1 MTKEIRSQEVTSLVS
16 KISSIGEV
24 RKFLVEEQ
32 RKIGISGGLVAEG
45 RDIGTTVFPNA
56 ELKVFLTASINE
68 RAKRRKSDLESK
80 ELNEINFNQLKEL
93 IKKRDFED
101 TNREISPLK
110 KADDAIELI
119 TDGYTIDQVVEKIID
134 MYDKKI
140 PKEVQNY

>member
-110 KADDAIELI
+110 KANDAIELI